1 MNTIRKIIAGTDFN
15 ELATAAVRFGAV
27 MAERMG
33 AELIVVYAD
42 LFEPPAEFTKGQ
54 VQRIAESIR
63 RSKARTREQLERYV
77 AHNVPGSVKSRV
89 VVAEGSPATAI
100 SALATAE
107 QAGFITLGTHGRG
120 GLQRLMMGS
129 VAEAVIREAAV
140 PVLTLTAAFQASSI
154 RRILCPVNDS
164 AVAAAAAGRAAELAE
179 SLGAELTLL
188 HVGERT
194 PQFDPAAL
202 VTNAE
207 VPPIVVRKESVAGV
221 HPADGI
227 LEMAES
233 GAYDLMVIGAEHK
246 LISDVTTFGTTAA
259 SIIRHSRIPVLT
271 VTSRQHTEARPG
283 ARGDIA
289 HVV

>member
-77 AHNVPGSVKSRV
+77 AHNEPRSVKSRV

-100 SALATAE
+100 AALATAE

-120 GLQRLMMGS
+120 GLQRLVMGS

-164 AVAAAAAGRAAELAE
+164 AVAAAAAGRAAELAV

-188 HVGERT
+188 HVGDMT
-194 PQFDPAAL
+194 QFDPAAL
-202 VTNAE
+202 VTSSE
-207 VPPIVVRKESVAGV
+207 LPPIVVRKESVGGA

-233 GAYDLMVIGAEHK
+233 GAYDLLVIGAEHR
-246 LISDVTTFGTTAA
+246 LISDVTTFGITAA
-259 SIIRHSRIPVLT
+259 SVIRHSRIPVLT
-271 VTSRQHTEARPG
+271 VTSRQQTEARPG

>member
-27 MAERMG
+27 VAERMG

-42 LFEPPAEFTKGQ
+42 QFEPPAEFTKGQ

-77 AHNVPGSVKSRV
+77 AHNVPRNVKSRV
-89 VVAEGSPATAI
+89 VVAEGSPAAAI
-100 SALATAE
+100 SALAAAE
-107 QAGFITLGTHGRG
+107 RAEFIMLGTHGRG
-120 GLQRLMMGS
+120 GLQRLVMGS
-129 VAEAVIREAAV
+129 VAEAVIREATV
-140 PVLTLTAAFQASSI
+140 PVMTLTSMSPPASV

-164 AVAAAAAGRAAELAE
+164 ALAAAAAERAAELAV

-188 HVGERT
+188 QVGDTT

-202 VTNAE
+202 IRNAE
-207 VPPIVVRKESVAGV
+207 VRPIVVRQESVAGA

-227 LEMAES
+227 LELAES

-246 LISDVTTFGTTAA
+246 LISDVTSFGTTAA
-259 SIIRHSRIPVLT
+259 NFIRHSTIPVLT
-271 VTSRQHTEARPG
+271 VTTWHETEARPG
-283 ARGDIA
+283 ARGEIA
-289 HVV
+289 HVL